1 MALTIRFPSVN
12 GTSTYRSLERQ
23 IQMFDGTDPVS
34 RTSTEGRYIPE
45 PLWGTFAPGVLDPDD
60 ERSWKGQRWRRRK
73 SAAEASVP
81 GKSNHGLGLAVD
93 FDNGQIG
100 SYLDWL
106 RTHAAA
112 FGFDEENST
121 ERWHWRYHAGDD
133 LPAAVTLQRIEPPR
147 IDPLVIDPPLEE
159 DNMRIVD
166 VNFGSSGFARVVV
179 SDHVRWVRGPA
190 VSAFDKLAV
199 PKFQIEPDEL
209 VGLMQ
214 TLGTAGPS
222 PFSGAFGNALPDA
235 ELDAAWSQALR

>member
-1 MALTIRFPSVN
+1 
-12 GTSTYRSLERQ
+12 
-23 IQMFDGTDPVS
+23 MFDGTDPAS

-45 PLWGTFAPGVLDPDD
+45 PLWSTVGSGALDAGD
-60 ERSWKGQRWRRRK
+60 ERSWKGLRWRRRTGTAQ
-73 SAAEASVP
+73 AAVP

-93 FDNGQIG
+93 FDNGQVD

-106 RTHAAA
+106 RAHAGE
-112 FGFDEENST
+112 FGFDEENPT
-121 ERWHWRYHAGDD
+121 ERWHWRYHAGDA
-133 LPAAVTLQRIEPPR
+133 LPAAATQQAPERPAIN
-147 IDPLVIDPPLEE
+147 PLIIDPPLEE
-159 DNMRIVD
+159 DDMRIVD

-199 PKFQIEPDEL
+199 PKFQIEPGEL

-222 PFSGAFGNALPDA
+222 PFSGAFGNALPDP
-235 ELDAAWSQALR
+235 ELDAAWNQSLR